1 MSTPPLPNDVEI
13 DPGRSQLRPLLTLAW
28 PVVMSRLGIM
38 VMGLTDTIV
47 VGRYSA
53 DELAYHSL
61 GWAPTMVVV
70 TTAIG
75 LLLGVQVLTAQL
87 VGERRAGEAGSVLR
101 RGIVFAAV
109 VGILSSGGLY
119 LGADALMS
127 RMGLVGNLAPESAA
141 VVRILALSLTPYLIA
156 VACQFWLEALKKP
169 VPAMII
175 MWGANILNLALSL
188 WLVPGDNIFGIDGA
202 VAAGWTTL
210 GARTALLC
218 GLIGFIFTWP
228 EARSKFGLLV
238 RGTGRYWRE
247 LFRIGFAAA
256 ASLFVET
263 AGFAAMNIVAGQIG
277 ALTVAGFAI
286 LLNIAAMV
294 FMVPLG
300 LASATA
306 VLVGN
311 GFGERDFDRVRA
323 GGWTGIGFTAA
334 LMTAIAIIVWLLDAP
349 IVSVFTTEAELTAML
364 VPAVALAA
372 FFFTMD
378 GLQVVASNAL
388 RAMDDVWLPT
398 LTHTISYVGVMLP
411 LGWWLAVPVGM
422 GLSGLVWAIIAASIS
437 AGGFLIARFAWL
449 TRKGAAL
456 RLRRDSL

>member
-1 MSTPPLPNDVEI
+1 MNKVLPTGGRAVSPL
-13 DPGRSQLRPLLTLAW
+13 SALLTLAW

-70 TTAIG
+70 TTGIG

-87 VGERRAGEAGSVLR
+87 VGEGRAREAGTVLR
-101 RGIVFAAV
+101 NGMVFALAIGIVSSAA
-109 VGILSSGGLY
+109 LY
-119 LGADALMS
+119 LAAGPLMQV
-127 RMGLVGNLAPESAA
+127 MGLAGDLAPRSAA
-141 VVRILALSLTPYLIA
+141 VVRILSLSLTPYLIA
-156 VACQFWLEALKKP
+156 VACQFWLEALKRP
-169 VPAMII
+169 VPAMIV

-188 WLVPGDNIFGIDGA
+188 WLVPGDNMFGIQGA

-210 GARTALLC
+210 FSRAALMA
-218 GLIGFIFTWP
+218 GLIAVILAWSRAHL
-228 EARSKFGLLV
+228 EFGLWI

-247 LFRIGFAAA
+247 LFRIGFASAS
-256 ASLFVET
+256 SLFVET
-263 AGFAAMNIVAGQIG
+263 AGFAAMNIIAGQIG

-311 GFGERDFDRVRA
+311 GYGERNFDHVRT

-334 LMTAIAIIVWLLDAP
+334 LMTVIALIVWLLGDE
-349 IVSVFTTEAELTAML
+349 IVSIFTSEADLTAML

-372 FFFTMD
+372 LFFTMD

-398 LTHTISYVGVMLP
+398 LTHTISYVGVMIP
-411 LGWWLAVPVGM
+411 LGFLLAKPMGM
-422 GLSGLVWAIIAASIS
+422 GLNGLVWAIILASLS

-449 TRKGAAL
+449 TRRGASL
-456 RLRRDSL
+456 RLRRAQQ